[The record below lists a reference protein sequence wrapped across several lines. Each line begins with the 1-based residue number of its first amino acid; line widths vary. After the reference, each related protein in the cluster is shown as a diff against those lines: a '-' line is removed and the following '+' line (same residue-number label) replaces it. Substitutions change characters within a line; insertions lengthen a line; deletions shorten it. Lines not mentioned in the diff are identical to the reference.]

1 MPLGVCVR
9 ESQVQISSV
18 NEIGVP
24 HFFCEGSFFRVGAR
38 LETGLVQEP
47 HCAAQ
52 LSEFSL
58 VLVGRCIVLGFL
70 GIHRVGA
77 TERGYL
83 GNVQLASAICSCR

>member
-1 MPLGVCVR
+1 MFVF
-9 ESQVQISSV
+9 
-18 NEIGVP
+18 
-24 HFFCEGSFFRVGAR
+24 HFGAR

-70 GIHRVGA
+70 GIRTSCGCD
-77 TERGYL
+77 RKRL
-83 GNVQLASAICSCR
+83 SRKCAIGKCDLLM